1 MEYILL
7 EVALTDGSFQFYQQ
21 KFQWNVEEV
30 EGHEELQ
37 NPTNNK
43 TSSCNNTSRNQ
54 PKCNQSIY
62 DYMRF
67 IVICD

>member
-7 EVALTDGSFQFYQQ
+7 EVELTDGSFQFYQP

-43 TSSCNNTSRNQ
+43 TSSCNNKNL
-54 PKCNQSIY
+54 KH
-62 DYMRF
+62 
-67 IVICD
+67 